1 MAQHDQSSAHHETP
15 HSVSYTQ
22 YLLIWLGLVMLT
34 GLTVALAGVDLGRW
48 IIVTAL
54 AIASIKT
61 MMVLE
66 VFMHLKFEDKTFRLF
81 VLVACVTLAI
91 FFILTFFDYAFA

>member
-1 MAQHDQSSAHHETP
+1 MEQHDQSSAHHEAP
-15 HSVSYTQ
+15 HTVSYAR
-22 YLLIWLGLVMLT
+22 YLLIWLALVMLT

-48 IIVTAL
+48 IVVTAL
-54 AIASIKT
+54 TIASVKT
-61 MMVLE
+61 VMVLE

-91 FFILTFFDYAFA
+91 FFTLIFFDYAFA

>member
-1 MAQHDQSSAHHETP
+1 MEQHDRATEHHDVP
-15 HSVSYTQ
+15 HTVSYAK
-22 YLLIWLGLVMLT
+22 YLVIWLVLVMLT
-34 GLTVALAGVDLGRW
+34 GLTVALAGIDLGPW
-48 IIVTAL
+48 IIITAL
-54 AIASIKT
+54 SIASIKT

-91 FFILTFFDYAFA
+91 FITLTFFDYAFA